1 MVTTGEG
8 VARDPVEAVKWYRKA
23 ADQGHTYA
31 QFSVTLSYFHGFGA
45 AKDNGVSKDQ
55 VEAVKALALK
65 GDPVAQFNLGN
76 SYRFDHFTGE
86 GVARNPVE
94 AVKWYRKAADQGNAD
109 AQSTLGNCHDQGW
122 GVAKDMVEAAKWWR
136 KAADQGVAQAQ
147 YNLGIY
153 YANGRGVAR
162 DPVEAVKWH
171 RRAAEQWNAKAL
183 TELGL
188 CYANG
193 RGVAK
198 DEVEAYAYS
207 NLAGMTSESA
217 RQTREFF
224 LDEKLSPATVLR
236 GEQRTKE
243 IQKAIQAKQAGK

>member
-1 MVTTGEG
+1 
-8 VARDPVEAVKWYRKA
+8 
-23 ADQGHTYA
+23 
-31 QFSVTLSYFHGFGA
+31 
-45 AKDNGVSKDQ
+45 
-55 VEAVKALALK
+55 
-65 GDPVAQFNLGN
+65 
-76 SYRFDHFTGE
+76 
-86 GVARNPVE
+86 
-94 AVKWYRKAADQGNAD
+94 
-109 AQSTLGNCHDQGW
+109 
-122 GVAKDMVEAAKWWR
+122 MVEAAKWWR

-171 RRAAEQWNAKAL
+171 RKAAEQWNAKAL

-243 IQKAIQAKQAGK
+243 LQKEIDAKIAAKKAGK